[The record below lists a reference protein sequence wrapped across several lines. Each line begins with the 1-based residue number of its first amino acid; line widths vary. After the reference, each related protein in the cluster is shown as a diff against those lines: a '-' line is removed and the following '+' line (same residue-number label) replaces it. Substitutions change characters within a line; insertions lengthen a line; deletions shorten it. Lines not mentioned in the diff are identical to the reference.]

1 MKKRTLFRAVLP
13 VMLACF
19 GLSYCG
25 EDVKVTA
32 PDSSAASGLAL
43 EAVGQ
48 LFKDAANL
56 EAFEKA
62 LNDPDTGVNNLD
74 LNGDGNVNFIRVI
87 EETAEGVHLIVL
99 QAQLAENDFQ
109 DVATV
114 EVEKSGGEQVAMQVH
129 GNADLYGPDVYV
141 TVTDVHIHRWPIIA
155 LIYGPAY
162 RPYRS
167 VFHFGFYPPWWRP
180 FRPVAFHVYRTRTVR
195 IVPRGV
201 FAVTKTTRVHHITRV
216 HYVPRSSVVVKTRVR
231 VVRPAHPRAG
241 HRR

>member
-1 MKKRTLFRAVLP
+1 MKKRFASWAVFLI
-13 VMLACF
+13 MLAGF

-25 EDVKVTA
+25 EDVKVSA
-32 PDSSAASGLAL
+32 PDSSAAAGLDL

-48 LFKDAANL
+48 MFKDAANL

-62 LNDPDTGVNNLD
+62 LNDPDKGVNNLD
-74 LNGDGNVNFIRVI
+74 LNEDGNVDFIRVV
-87 EETAEGVHLIVL
+87 EETAGGVHLIVL

-114 EVEKSGGEQVAMQVH
+114 EVEKSGEENVAMQVH

-167 VFHFGFYPPWWRP
+167 AFRFGFYPHWWRP
-180 FRPVAFHVYRTRTVR
+180 FRPVAFHVYRARTVR
-195 IVPRGV
+195 IAPRGV
-201 FAVTKTTRVHHITRV
+201 FVFTKTTRVRSVSRV
-216 HYVPRSSVVVKTRVR
+216 HYVPRSSVVVKTKVR
-231 VVRPAHPRAG
+231 VVRPVHPRAG